1 MKNVVIMLTCG
12 ILGGL
17 SLAIV
22 MTICGSMN
30 RRVEIQSNLSS
41 AIERTVEVAAT
52 DTNGTYDDNL
62 ALAEC
67 MECMGIALDTN
78 SEVTLY
84 VYQADIRK
92 GVLAL
97 GIREIFNHPNGTQG
111 KTEWKRSVIYDRIE
125 GPQVVQYQVSF
136 YSSKEEMLGEGRSYK
151 TYVIQEGDH
160 ILVPVSPTSQEGT
173 FAGWRDANDYMADF
187 SQPVEQNLAYYAE
200 WE

>member
-17 SLAIV
+17 LLAIV

-41 AIERTVEVAAT
+41 AIERTVEMAAT

-67 MECMGIALDTN
+67 MECMGMALDTD
-78 SEVTLY
+78 SEVTLS

-97 GIREIFNHPNGTQG
+97 GIRERFKHPNGTEG
-111 KTEWKRSVIYDRIE
+111 TAEWKRSVIYDATE
-125 GPQVVQYQVSF
+125 ESHDAQYEVSF
-136 YSSKEEMLGEGRSYK
+136 YQSKEEMLCEGRSYK
-151 TYVIQEGDH
+151 TYVVQEGDR
-160 ILVPVSPTSQEGT
+160 ILVPVSPTSQEGA
-173 FAGWRDANDYMADF
+173 FAGWRDINDYMADF
-187 SQPVEQNLAYYAE
+187 SQPVQQNLTYYAA